1 MAATLAR
8 EIQLRCG
15 PEDHQREPR
24 VESWA
29 EVEAALVELGRLEQA
44 MLAIEVER
52 ATALERVAEAA
63 RPLEA
68 KQAELEA
75 ALERFCRERWDE
87 FARENGQGRR
97 SRQLLFGR
105 VGFRRTQAV
114 VVRSEEQA
122 LEALRRWRAGRA
134 FLRVRTELDREGL
147 RQFLLAGQRQGRRKE
162 AEQRLRRAG
171 IRLEAREAW
180 FCELDAGALERGGSS

>member
-8 EIQLRCG
+8 EIQLRCR
-15 PEDHQREPR
+15 PEEHRREPR

-44 MLAIEVER
+44 LLAIVVER
-52 ATALERVAEAA
+52 ATALEAKLAE
-63 RPLEA
+63 REA
-68 KQAELEA
+68 T
-75 ALERFCRERWDE
+75 LERFCRGRWGE

-122 LEALRRWRAGRA
+122 LEAMRRWRAGRA
-134 FLRVRTELDREGL
+134 FLRGRTELDREGL

-180 FCELDAGALERGGSS
+180 FCELDAGALERWGLP

>member
-15 PEDHQREPR
+15 REDHRRELR

-52 ATALERVAEAA
+52 ATALERAAEAA

-75 ALERFCRERWDE
+75 ALERFCRERWGE

-122 LEALRRWRAGRA
+122 LEALRRWRSGRA

-180 FCELDAGALERGGSS
+180 FCELDAGALERWGSP

>member
-52 ATALERVAEAA
+52 AT
-63 RPLEA
+63 
-68 KQAELEA
+68 

-147 RQFLLAGQRQGRRKE
+147 RQFLLAGQRRGRRKE

-180 FCELDAGALERGGSS
+180 FCELDAGALERWGLP